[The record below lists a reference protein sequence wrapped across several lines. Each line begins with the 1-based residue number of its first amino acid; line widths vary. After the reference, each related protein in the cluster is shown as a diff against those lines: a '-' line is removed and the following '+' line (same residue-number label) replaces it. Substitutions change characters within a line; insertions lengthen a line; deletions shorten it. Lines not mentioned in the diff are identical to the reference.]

1 MAVTCYGVN
10 KMRNI
15 NKKTIRNFIRNNSE
29 YFATCQKDEIKEK
42 IANYWSGNKKSKLP
56 HYGFIASSWVENHV
70 IPSLS
75 SRYSGDIKK
84 VHDDL
89 KNYVDNVPILKLKG
103 YKVDDFSSK
112 IEVVTSI
119 TRTHESKS
127 EQDSISISAIIEEN
141 VKIIEE
147 GVKKKTE
154 KLLKREEEKQKFYLE
169 ASGLEDSLKDIK
181 IEFQNNENEDDRTWW
196 EKIDLKQNPFN
207 DSGLDIFPKD
217 AYDDI
222 LIETPG
228 IKFAKSFK
236 SNGGKFQIGTNYLLA
251 GSWGTGKTCIME
263 YIKDFSHDKR
273 LYPLYVP
280 VYAARNPIDM
290 LKNFYKAL
298 YRKLKKVSNYVGDR
312 DEEGCITMM
321 LDILENMDGYGGF
334 ILLIDDLHKAVN
346 IGDENLAIEFISKL
360 QPFNQELKNEN
371 IKSSM
376 VFTGLPK
383 WKKLFMNAPQV
394 TSVLSPSNIVELP
407 AVTQKQAVSAITRR
421 FSYFS
426 NNAEQDFKI
435 DSTYVANIVTFTDID
450 HHTGF
455 RLYFDSVKEKLEK
468 GEYDLFTMNPLKF
481 DRKTMEISLEIK
493 NLHVDLSEKLNKMFK
508 TRIGLTNFPKTKEL
522 KTKINILSAFINKKS
537 IHKNEPILSPDL
549 NKVILKHICRY
560 GLVVFSQPNNS
571 WQIIKPLDDLDQELK
586 QKNIP
591 LSIALS
597 NWYLDRSEDTIRDE
611 SLTNYKK
618 QIFPNLIEWKRA
630 IKVMNRSQ
638 ERFCKRNN

>member
-1 MAVTCYGVN
+1 
-10 KMRNI
+10 
-15 NKKTIRNFIRNNSE
+15 
-29 YFATCQKDEIKEK
+29 
-42 IANYWSGNKKSKLP
+42 
-56 HYGFIASSWVENHV
+56 
-70 IPSLS
+70 
-75 SRYSGDIKK
+75 
-84 VHDDL
+84 
-89 KNYVDNVPILKLKG
+89 
-103 YKVDDFSSK
+103 
-112 IEVVTSI
+112 
-119 TRTHESKS
+119 
-127 EQDSISISAIIEEN
+127 
-141 VKIIEE
+141 
-147 GVKKKTE
+147 
-154 KLLKREEEKQKFYLE
+154 
-169 ASGLEDSLKDIK
+169 
-181 IEFQNNENEDDRTWW
+181 
-196 EKIDLKQNPFN
+196 
-207 DSGLDIFPKD
+207 
-217 AYDDI
+217 
-222 LIETPG
+222 
-228 IKFAKSFK
+228 
-236 SNGGKFQIGTNYLLA
+236 
-251 GSWGTGKTCIME
+251 
-263 YIKDFSHDKR
+263 
-273 LYPLYVP
+273 
-280 VYAARNPIDM
+280 
-290 LKNFYKAL
+290 
-298 YRKLKKVSNYVGDR
+298 
-312 DEEGCITMM
+312 
-321 LDILENMDGYGGF
+321 
-334 ILLIDDLHKAVN
+334 
-346 IGDENLAIEFISKL
+346 
-360 QPFNQELKNEN
+360 
-371 IKSSM
+371 
-376 VFTGLPK
+376 
-383 WKKLFMNAPQV
+383 QV

-618 QIFPNLIEWKRA
+618 QIFPNL
-630 IKVMNRSQ
+630 
-638 ERFCKRNN
+638 